1 MEKQIKVAAKLYQCR
16 DTAKRFFAAEYQE
29 KLKPYTRL
37 IQQVMAANKEDELKA
52 AMRIV
57 KLETIADNGMA
68 QILTFAAAVELVEPS
83 A

>member
-1 MEKQIKVAAKLYQCR
+1 MKKQIKMAAKLYECR
-16 DTAKRFFAAEYQE
+16 DTAKWFFAAEYQE

-37 IQQVMAANKEDELKA
+37 IQQVMEANKEDELKA

-57 KLETIADNGMA
+57 KLERVKDNGMA
-68 QILTFAAAVELVEPS
+68 QMLTFAATVELIEQG